1 MIIIDRST
9 DWVTPMCTQLTYEG
23 LIDEYIGI
31 KNSQCNLTSLA
42 VAHESAH
49 IEVDPSLLTTAP
61 PAPSPSGTPGLA
73 SIPITKKK
81 KHPLSSQS
89 DRLFSQLR
97 DLNFAAVGS
106 RLSKVA
112 KRLEGDYG
120 GVKDLKSVREMKEFV
135 GKLGGL
141 QTEHQGLRLR
151 GFTRLIR
158 LLKSQIPA

>member
-1 MIIIDRST
+1 M
-9 DWVTPMCTQLTYEG
+9 Y
-23 LIDEYIGI
+23 
-31 KNSQCNLTSLA
+31 
-42 VAHESAH
+42 SAH
-49 IEVDPSLLTTAP
+49 IEVDPSLLSNAP

-73 SIPITKKK
+73 STPITRKK
-81 KHPLSSQS
+81 KHPLSSQT

-141 QTEHQGLRLR
+141 QNEHQGLRLR
-151 GFTRLIR
+151 RFSLHVALADTRRYWLDGAVDAYH
-158 LLKSQIPA
+158 QD